1 MEHLPDSLDQRYG
14 KITVRKG
21 NYGDELALYSWDAV
35 PDCKDERC
43 KAHFMCE
50 FDRRGKCTTMMQYL
64 KGTSQMIFK
73 NFGEVLDEPTFY
85 RVGMHLMPMYRTL
98 CRLKIEELG
107 VNNIVTTSD
116 TGRKQANPIY
126 KEIRDTIKIIDS
138 LWHSLGLTKFAVVEI
153 PDDLPLEGTPADS
166 HGHKKMLTKAQENL
180 LVKKSGK
187 KTKLVRRM

>member
-1 MEHLPDSLDQRYG
+1 MAEHLPHSMNVRYG

-21 NYGDELALYSWDAV
+21 NYDELALYSWDAV
-35 PDCKDERC
+35 PDCKDEMC
-43 KAHFMCE
+43 KAHFMCD

-98 CRLKIEELG
+98 SRLKIEELG
-107 VNNIVTTSD
+107 VNNIITTSD

-126 KEIRDTIKIIDS
+126 KEIRDTIKLIDS
-138 LWHSLGLTKFAVVEI
+138 LWHSLGLTDYVVVEV
-153 PDDLPLEGTPADS
+153 PDELDTGQSEHGTS
-166 HGHKKMLTKAQENL
+166 KFLTKAGEAKL
-180 LVKKSGK
+180 A
-187 KTKLVRRM
+187 KTRGMKRKLVRRKK